1 MILAAIVPESA
12 HAGLRAAARP
22 VESPRSPIAA
32 PRAPNRL
39 PEPSAPPA
47 PPSHRRAALF
57 LLFTVSGFA
66 GLIYESIWSH
76 YLKLFL
82 GHAAYAQTLV
92 LALFMGGMA
101 AGSWAASRLSRRWG
115 NLLRGYAIVEALIG
129 LAALAFHPLFVAA
142 TDAAYESILPS
153 LGGNGAAAAFKWTL
167 AGLMILPQSIA
178 LGMTFPLMSA
188 GLLRR
193 HPERPGEALAL
204 LYFTNSLGAAIGVLV
219 SGFVLVDALGLP
231 GTIRAAGMVNLAL
244 AALVWAIASGR
255 DPAPEGAVAATLA
268 RRVATRSGG
277 DAPWR
282 LMLAVAFLTGT
293 ASFIYEIGWIRMLT
307 LVLGAA
313 THSFELMLSAFIL
326 GLALGGLWI
335 RRRIDRAAEPLRF
348 LGIVQVAMGLAALAT
363 LPVYSTV
370 FDLMQLVIHGTAK
383 TDAGYGMFL
392 IASHGI
398 ALAVMLPATFCA
410 GMTLPL
416 ITFALLG
423 AGHGERSIGAV
434 YAANTLGSIVG
445 VVLAAH
451 VGMPLVGLKG
461 LIVAGALVDV
471 GLGLVLLWRLAI
483 AGVVQ
488 RGAGAHGDGAGL
500 PAGLTL
506 GATLVSAIAFALVV
520 FTVSLDPYRMA
531 SGVFRRGDLYTAAD
545 AEIRYYRDGKT
556 TSVSLMQFREGL
568 SLRTNGKSD
577 GAVNLEEGARIS
589 DEVTM
594 VLTAALPLAIKPD
607 AKRAAIVGIGTGLT
621 THTMLAAPNL
631 ERVDT
636 IEIEP
641 AMAEASRSFAA
652 RNANAF
658 ADPRSRI
665 VFDDAKTWFSTHN
678 ERYDIIVSE
687 PSNPW
692 VSGVSSLFTTEFYR
706 HVRRYLNP
714 GGVMVQWFQLYEI
727 DVSLVASV
735 LRALAEN
742 FPDYAIYAATDSDLL
757 IVAGDAETL
766 ARPLHD
772 VFQMPG
778 VAAELRTVHV
788 QRIGDLDVRR
798 LGGKASLHP
807 LFLSYGVPANSDYYP
822 YLDLNASRHRFLQT
836 GAGEVTRIGSGGVPL
851 VGMLESRRHV
861 VRPLSYDGDDFLER
875 IELAR
880 RARYA
885 RDFYLANERPLPVG
899 IPADLEKNLELS
911 KMRGLDCIDAKS
923 FDIWVQSLFQ
933 VARTVNS
940 ALDAAEADAIWSRFE
955 GSPCFRRLEPDDRA
969 WVALFRAVG
978 RRDAAAMATHA
989 DGLLAQGRE
998 LTSTHKQFLL
1008 RASLAGNIA
1017 RGELD
1022 RAQAAW
1028 DRHSPDAARVGL
1040 DLDLRLLR
1048 AYLAVAK
1055 AAAPRHGS

>member
-1 MILAAIVPESA
+1 L
-12 HAGLRAAARP
+12 
-22 VESPRSPIAA
+22 
-32 PRAPNRL
+32 
-39 PEPSAPPA
+39 SAPPA
-47 PPSHRRAALF
+47 PPAATAYRRGLLF

-101 AGSWAASRLSRRWG
+101 LGSWAASRYSRRWR

-129 LAALAFHPLFVAA
+129 TAALLFHPAFVAV
-142 TDAAYESILPS
+142 TDASYESVLPA
-153 LGGNGAAAAFKWTL
+153 LGSDVAAATFKWAA
-167 AGLMILPQSIA
+167 AGLMILPQSVA

-204 LYFTNSLGAAIGVLV
+204 LYFTNSLGAALGVLA
-219 SGFVLVDALGLP
+219 SGFLLIDALGLP
-231 GTIRAAGMVNLAL
+231 GTIRVAGAINLAL
-244 AALVWAIASGR
+244 AAVVWAIAPGR
-255 DPAPEGAVAATLA
+255 DPDPERVAAATVA
-268 RRVATRSGG
+268 RRVESRSGG

-282 LMLAVAFLTGT
+282 LMLAVAFLTGA

-326 GLALGGLWI
+326 GLALGGLWV
-335 RRRIDRAAEPLRF
+335 RSRIDRTAEPLRF

-363 LPVYSTV
+363 LPLYGSM

-383 TDAGYGMFL
+383 TEPGYGIFL
-392 IASHGI
+392 LASHSI

-416 ITFALLG
+416 ITYALLG

-434 YAANTLGSIVG
+434 YAANTLGSITG
-445 VVLAAH
+445 VALAAH
-451 VGMPLVGLKG
+451 VGMPLLGLKG
-461 LIVAGALVDV
+461 LIVAGGLIDV
-471 GLGLVLLWRLAI
+471 GLGLVLLWRLAV
-483 AGVVQ
+483 AGVLK
-488 RGAGAHGDGAGL
+488 RGAASHGSGAGL
-500 PAGLTL
+500 PGGLTL
-506 GATLVSAIAFALVV
+506 GATLVSVIAVAIVAFG
-520 FTVSLDPYRMA
+520 VSLDPYKMS
-531 SGVFRRGDLYTAAD
+531 SGVFRRGDLYTAED
-545 AEIRYYRDGKT
+545 AELKYYRDGKT

-577 GAVNLEEGARIS
+577 GAINLEEGARIS

-594 VLTAALPLAIKPD
+594 VLTAAIPLAHKPD
-607 AKRAAIVGIGTGLT
+607 AKRAAIIGIGTGLT
-621 THTMLAAPNL
+621 THTMLGAATL

-652 RNANAF
+652 RNASAF

-665 VFDDAKTWFSTHN
+665 VFDDAKTYFSTHN

-727 DVSLVASV
+727 DISLVASV
-735 LRALAEN
+735 LRALADN

-757 IVAGDAETL
+757 IVAGDSATL
-766 ARPLHD
+766 ARPLAD

-778 VAAELRTVHV
+778 VAAELRKVHV
-788 QRIGDLDVRR
+788 QRIGDIDVRR

-807 LFLSYGVPANSDYYP
+807 LFLSYGVPANSDYRP
-822 YLDLNASRHRFLQT
+822 YLDLNAAKHRFLQT
-836 GAGEVTRIGSGGVPL
+836 GAGEITRIGTGGVPL
-851 VGMLESRRHV
+851 VAMLESRKQTL
-861 VRPLSYDGDDFLER
+861 RPLSYDGDDFLER

-885 RDFYLANERPLPVG
+885 RDFYVAAERPVPIG
-899 IPADLEKNLELS
+899 IPTDLEKNLELS
-911 KMRGLDCIDAKS
+911 KMRGLDCVEAKS
-923 FDIWVQSLFQ
+923 FDVWVQSLFQ
-933 VARTVNS
+933 VARAVNP
-940 ALDAAEADAIWSRFE
+940 ALEPADADAIWSRFE
-955 GSPCFRRLEPDDRA
+955 RAPCYKRLERDERT

-989 DGLLAQGRE
+989 DALLAEGRE
-998 LTSTHKQFLL
+998 LTAAHKQFLL
-1008 RASLAGNIA
+1008 RASLAGNIVI
-1017 RGELD
+1017 GQLD
-1022 RAQAAW
+1022 RAQGAW
-1028 DRHSPDAARVGL
+1028 DKHSPDAARGGI

-1055 AAAPRHGS
+1055 AAPPRGP